1 MSSQASK
8 QFQEILKQHA
18 GDPHTQQVLKVAR
31 ALAERKAEI
40 QAGRSGSLSQA
51 VDRIAARAG
60 QQLEADIRGG
70 AARRKM
76 PRQKPGESKQDYAT
90 PPEYIAAVKA
100 RFGISS
106 FAYDLA
112 ADSENTKA
120 KHFFCEEEDSLKQDW
135 RKLRGDLWLNPP
147 YAHIAP
153 WAVRC
158 HHTAGP
164 LDALRRRIFFLVP
177 AGVGANWFA
186 QFVHQKA
193 LVIFNNGRI
202 SFDGIAPYPKDTLL
216 AVFGLK
222 PGYECWT
229 WRNQK

>member
-1 MSSQASK
+1 MSTRAQA
-8 QFQEILKQHA
+8 
-18 GDPHTQQVLKVAR
+18 T
-31 ALAERKAEI
+31 
-40 QAGRSGSLSQA
+40 
-51 VDRIAARAG
+51 
-60 QQLEADIRGG
+60 
-70 AARRKM
+70 RRKM
-76 PRQKPGESKQDYAT
+76 PRQRPGESKQDYAT
-90 PPEYIAAVKA
+90 PDAYIAAVKA
-100 RFGISS
+100 RFGIHS

-112 ADSENTKA
+112 ASSENTKA

-135 RKLRGDLWLNPP
+135 TKLRGALWLNPP

-153 WAVRC
+153 WAQKC
-158 HHTAGP
+158 SESAGYGFDSGR
-164 LDALRRRIFFLVP
+164 LRRIFFLVP